1 VQAARPL
8 TSAAEIAPLATSAQA
23 AIGVLGDAWTL
34 RILRTVFRGQRR
46 HSDFLAA
53 LGVSRAV
60 LSDRLGKLTAAGVLE
75 RRLSDGAHPQYWL
88 SESGLDLWSL
98 FLAMWQWESDW
109 GTAQDPDSWAP
120 DLPRPQLTH
129 TRCGHAMR
137 PDLRCTTC
145 QAQVSPFETR
155 AWPQIQEPAAHSA
168 VSGAGAASAPLFRRA
183 RSDGA
188 AHGSAR
194 PAQRLIRVI
203 GDRWN
208 SAVVAAAF
216 RGTRQ
221 FARFQSDLHIAPGQL
236 SARLQELQD
245 LGILRAQTYAGSRL
259 QYRLTRAGIALF
271 PITLELMRWGQRWLQ
286 PHDTTAA
293 VQHLP
298 CGEALQARW
307 HCSACKLEL
316 ARETVRF
323 G

>member
-1 VQAARPL
+1 VQVDRTL
-8 TSAAEIAPLATSAQA
+8 TPAAELAPSPTAAQA

-60 LSDRLGKLTAAGVLE
+60 LSDRLAKLTAARVLE
-75 RRLSDGAHPQYWL
+75 RRLGDGGHPQYWL

-109 GTAQDPDSWAP
+109 GTAHDPDSWAP

-129 TRCGHAMR
+129 TGCGRAMR
-137 PDLRCTTC
+137 PELRCSAC
-145 QAQVSPFETR
+145 QAQVSPFETQ
-155 AWPQIQEPAAHSA
+155 AWQQAQEPTAQSVPASA
-168 VSGAGAASAPLFRRA
+168 TSAPLFRRA
-183 RSDGA
+183 RSDA
-188 AHGSAR
+188 AGHGSAR

-221 FARFQSDLHIAPGQL
+221 FARFEAELRIAPGQL
-236 SARLQELQD
+236 SARLQELQE

-286 PHDTTAA
+286 PHDSAA
-293 VQHLP
+293 AIKHLP
-298 CGEALQARW
+298 CSQALQARW
-307 HCSACKLEL
+307 HCSACQLEL

>member
-1 VQAARPL
+1 MNRISGPTGPL
-8 TSAAEIAPLATSAQA
+8 PAGTTATAAQA

-46 HSDFLAA
+46 HSDFLGA

-60 LSDRLGKLTAAGVLE
+60 LSDRLSKLTAAGVLE
-75 RRLSDGAHPQYWL
+75 RRLGDGAHPQYWL

-98 FLAMWQWESDW
+98 FLAMWQWECDW

-129 TRCGHAMR
+129 TGCGHSMR
-137 PDLRCTTC
+137 PDLRCQC
-145 QAQVSPFETR
+145 CMALVSPFETR
-155 AWPQIQEPAAHSA
+155 ALPRAHAAEAQKATATEIST
-168 VSGAGAASAPLFRRA
+168 PLFRRA
-183 RSDGA
+183 RGDVAGP
-188 AHGSAR
+188 GPAR

-221 FARFQSDLHIAPGQL
+221 FARFQAELRIAPGQL
-236 SARLQELQD
+236 SARLQELQS

-286 PHDTTAA
+286 PRGSAIT

-298 CGEALQARW
+298 CGKALQARW
-307 HCSACKLEL
+307 HCSNCQLEL
-316 ARETVRF
+316 KRDAVRF

>member
-1 VQAARPL
+1 
-8 TSAAEIAPLATSAQA
+8 
-23 AIGVLGDAWTL
+23 LGDAWTL
-34 RILRTVFRGQRR
+34 RILRNAFRGQRR
-46 HSDFLAA
+46 HSDFLGA

-60 LSDRLGKLTAAGVLE
+60 LSDRLAKLTAAGVLE
-75 RRLSDGAHPQYWL
+75 RRLSDGAYPQYWL

-120 DLPRPQLTH
+120 DLPRPQLRH
-129 TRCGHAMR
+129 AGCGHAMR
-137 PDLRCTTC
+137 PDLRCQC
-145 QAQVSPFETR
+145 CKARVSPFETR
-155 AWPQIQEPAAHSA
+155 AWPQAHAAELQTSTA
-168 VSGAGAASAPLFRRA
+168 TAIAPSLFRRA
-183 RSDGA
+183 RGNVA
-188 AHGSAR
+188 GQGPAR

-221 FARFQSDLHIAPGQL
+221 FARFEAELRIAPGQL
-236 SARLQELQD
+236 STRLQELQALD
-245 LGILRAQTYAGSRL
+245 ILRAQTYAGSRL

-286 PHDTTAA
+286 PHDRAAA

-298 CGEALQARW
+298 CGKALKARW
-307 HCSACKLEL
+307 HCGSCQLEL
-316 ARETVRF
+316 KRDAVRF